1 MNGTL
6 LIDAHRCQSKIIAS
20 DAQQAQANNQHA
32 GNGATAKGDVQSRV
46 HTLGGGL
53 RRTHVGANGHEH
65 ADIAGQGG
73 KNRTNREADG
83 ELHAEANQQND
94 KQCHTDHADR
104 EVLAIHVGAG
114 AFLNSL
120 CDFLHAVIAGR
131 LPQNPACGYEAIQHC
146 QNARANGEPQC
157 KLIRHQIVSQ
167 SYK

>member
-65 ADIAGQGG
+65 ADIAGLPEDDPR
-73 KNRTNREADG
+73 NRQRYR
-83 ELHAEANQQND
+83 Q
-94 KQCHTDHADR
+94 R
-104 EVLAIHVGAG
+104 Y
-114 AFLNSL
+114 
-120 CDFLHAVIAGR
+120 R
-131 LPQNPACGYEAIQHC
+131 
-146 QNARANGEPQC
+146 R
-157 KLIRHQIVSQ
+157 
-167 SYK
+167 